1 MNTVTHRH
9 TVPRLHL
16 TQTHMRTLTCTLY
29 TLTLIYSISQKH
41 ICKVYG
47 VYLNT
52 HEHCHK
58 HARETHS
65 QSTLAKHRHTRIHTT
80 SVRVPRKAKI
90 ILCSSKIFFLC
101 KNAFK
106 WAIAQLS
113 NQLGTIFR
121 VRLKFALNHHWNLFF
136 HDANFIFLIQIYGN
150 FKVTLKMVP
159 DWFDSRAMAHLNAF
173 LQRKNIFEEQSLIL
187 AFLGTLT
194 DVMWKFVRAN

>member
-1 MNTVTHRH
+1 MFWI
-9 TVPRLHL
+9 LFE
-16 TQTHMRTLTCTLY
+16 Y
-29 TLTLIYSISQKH
+29 
-41 ICKVYG
+41 VYG
-47 VYLNT
+47 CWMCGCLI
-52 HEHCHK
+52 
-58 HARETHS
+58 
-65 QSTLAKHRHTRIHTT
+65 LLPTT

-194 DVMWKFVRAN
+194 DVLYTPLCRLVGWLVGRFVGWLFGMSVQKEREVTLPCAYWCTSWQLP

>member
-1 MNTVTHRH
+1 MKGGLTFSGSGI
-9 TVPRLHL
+9 LHESWTIWL
-16 TQTHMRTLTCTLY
+16 L
-29 TLTLIYSISQKH
+29 H
-41 ICKVYG
+41 I
-47 VYLNT
+47 
-52 HEHCHK
+52 
-58 HARETHS
+58 
-65 QSTLAKHRHTRIHTT
+65 T

-173 LQRKNIFEEQSLIL
+173 LQRKNIFEEQSSIL

-194 DVMWKFVRAN
+194 DVFHISIPNAFPPGFTIHNLFS

>member
-1 MNTVTHRH
+1 MASSNVARPPTNRLTYRGVEPRNT
-9 TVPRLHL
+9 
-16 TQTHMRTLTCTLY
+16 M
-29 TLTLIYSISQKH
+29 H
-41 ICKVYG
+41 I
-47 VYLNT
+47 
-52 HEHCHK
+52 
-58 HARETHS
+58 
-65 QSTLAKHRHTRIHTT
+65 T

-194 DVMWKFVRAN
+194 DVLYSPAKRSTILLNCIFT

>member
-1 MNTVTHRH
+1 MFVIFKLKQGGIHGCPSR
-9 TVPRLHL
+9 
-16 TQTHMRTLTCTLY
+16 MRVG
-29 TLTLIYSISQKH
+29 S
-41 ICKVYG
+41 
-47 VYLNT
+47 
-52 HEHCHK
+52 
-58 HARETHS
+58 
-65 QSTLAKHRHTRIHTT
+65 T

-90 ILCSSKIFFLC
+90 VLCSSKIFLLC

-173 LQRKNIFEEQSLIL
+173 LQRKNIFEEQSIIL

-194 DVMWKFVRAN
+194 DVIPIPNITPMHKNKWHFRFFQPLPSGMNWDPRKWRSSETSRRPHQSWFRKIMSVDRWVLL

>member
-1 MNTVTHRH
+1 MASSNVARPPTNRLTYRGVEPRNT
-9 TVPRLHL
+9 
-16 TQTHMRTLTCTLY
+16 M
-29 TLTLIYSISQKH
+29 H
-41 ICKVYG
+41 I
-47 VYLNT
+47 
-52 HEHCHK
+52 
-58 HARETHS
+58 
-65 QSTLAKHRHTRIHTT
+65 T

-194 DVMWKFVRAN
+194 DVMAA